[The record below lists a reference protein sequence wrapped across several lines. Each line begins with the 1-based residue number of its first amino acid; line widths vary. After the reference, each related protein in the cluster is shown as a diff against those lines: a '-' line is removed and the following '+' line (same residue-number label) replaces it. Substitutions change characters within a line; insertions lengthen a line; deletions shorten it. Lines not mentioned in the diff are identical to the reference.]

1 MVEVGGGKDVV
12 EVRVEVGDVVVD
24 IVCDALQVCDEAG
37 VGFAEGVLSFV
48 KASEGVADVADG
60 VVGVASGL
68 KEGCWHA
75 GAGERVPVWFE
86 DRARKSKEGA
96 ESPAGLFAVVVD
108 GVEHG
113 RGRWRETAQLRSVVG
128 DGDFQSLWVRL
139 YVLRSSSAFSR
150 FRSGSQE
157 FSDVRYPFH
166 LIR

>member
-1 MVEVGGGKDVV
+1 MVGGGEDVV

-24 IVCDALQVCDEAG
+24 VVCDAFQVCDEAG
-37 VGFAEGVLSFV
+37 VGFAEGVFGFA
-48 KASEGVADVADG
+48 KAREGVADVEDG

-68 KEGCWHA
+68 EEGCWHA

-86 DRARKSKEGA
+86 DRARESQKSA

-108 GVEHG
+108 GVGHG
-113 RGRWRETAQLRSVVG
+113 GDWWSETARLGSVVG

-150 FRSGSQE
+150 FHQ
-157 FSDVRYPFH
+157 
-166 LIR
+166 LL